1 MDMNKLQ
8 EKYQKLLSYL
18 KELDSVAI
26 AFSGGV
32 DSTFLLKVAQETL
45 GDKAIAITAC
55 PCSFTERGE
64 ESPFM
69 SFFWMKNIVQD
80 GFFLSL

>member
-26 AFSGGV
+26 AFSR
-32 DSTFLLKVAQETL
+32 KEN
-45 GDKAIAITAC
+45 
-55 PCSFTERGE
+55 PERRKI
-64 ESPFM
+64 FV
-69 SFFWMKNIVQD
+69 KILV
-80 GFFLSL
+80 

>member
-26 AFSGGV
+26 DFSGVV
-32 DSTFLLKVAQETL
+32 DSTFLLAAAKEAL
-45 GDKAIAITAC
+45 G
-55 PCSFTERGE
+55 
-64 ESPFM
+64 
-69 SFFWMKNIVQD
+69 
-80 GFFLSL
+80 

>member
-32 DSTFLLKVAQETL
+32 DSTFLLAAAKEAL
-45 GDKAIAITAC
+45 GVKSSHLQQNPAFSRKEN
-55 PCSFTERGE
+55 PERRE
-64 ESPFM
+64 E
-69 SFFWMKNIVQD
+69 
-80 GFFLSL
+80 FL

>member
-32 DSTFLLKVAQETL
+32 DSTFLLAAAKEAL
-45 GDKAIAITAC
+45 GDKVIAQQNPAFSRKEN
-55 PCSFTERGE
+55 PERRKI
-64 ESPFM
+64 FV
-69 SFFWMKNIVQD
+69 KILV
-80 GFFLSL
+80 